1 MERGDAGAGCCSADT
16 GLGPGRYGERSF
28 PFSFSFANSF
38 ENQTKGFLNQTN
50 FENFLKYF

>member
-16 GLGPGRYGERSF
+16 GLGPGRDGERSF